1 MSEQDLTP
9 SEWQAVFRKA
19 RSLLDN
25 GWCIDTMATDKYGTP
40 VPYSDERA
48 ACFCILGAVG
58 RALHDEQKIFERWRD
73 RVDPLLEPCIPV
85 GAYLGEDGADECS
98 VAAYNDHACASV
110 SDAIALLDAAIARLE
125 TPES

>member
-1 MSEQDLTP
+1 MSEQNLTP
-9 SEWQAVFRKA
+9 SEWQGVFRKA

-58 RALHDEQKIFERWRD
+58 RAQVQPLTVVDRPRQLAEEQVLVER
-73 RVDPLLEPCIPV
+73 PGEHAGTELALEIS
-85 GAYLGEDGADECS
+85 G
-98 VAAYNDHACASV
+98 
-110 SDAIALLDAAIARLE
+110 
-125 TPES
+125 